1 MDVEIAN
8 ALLAILGVLAIFSNI
23 AATLSQQGGL
33 KLSGSSVVVVDVT
46 VSWTGIDVDF
56 FNVNLD

>member
-1 MDVEIAN
+1 MEVEIAN
-8 ALLAILGVLAIFSNI
+8 ALLAILGVFAIFSNI

-46 VSWTGIDVDF
+46 VSWTGIDEDF

>member
-1 MDVEIAN
+1 MEVEIAN
-8 ALLAILGVLAIFSNI
+8 ALLAILGVFAIFSNI

-46 VSWTGIDVDF
+46 VS
-56 FNVNLD
+56 

>member
-1 MDVEIAN
+1 MVVEIAK
-8 ALLAILGVLAIFSNI
+8 ALLAILGVFAIFSSI
-23 AATLSQQGGL
+23 AATLSQQGGRR
-33 KLSGSSVVVVDVT
+33 LSGSSVVVVDVT